1 MADNLEY
8 DPRVRNRDRSLYTDK
23 WCYDEA
29 LSVPEKLALILQQ
42 KGMIARLTK
51 LMLKYRPGKFVQ
63 LHPTYY
69 GSFNCCF
76 HMELEDGHVAMRI
89 PLPENSVD
97 VERKV
102 HAEAAVMRLVAEKT
116 SIPVPTIYHCG
127 TGRENP
133 TGLGPFI
140 IMDYIQ
146 HERTMA
152 DLLQAGAA
160 IGSPGPVPAIDQNL
174 PPGMV
179 RRIYGQMANILLQL
193 DKLTMPRAGMLRRD
207 SSPSSSKRNK
217 YAVSGMPMTQN
228 LTDVVVFGG
237 MPSYLL
243 DNRSYSSSFQFYS
256 AQADLHMAHFL
267 FQQETAVDSKDD
279 AKDKYMAR
287 FLFRRL
293 WEQGKIIHGV
303 LDGVDDLGA
312 EKFKLICDDLS
323 PNNVLLDENN
333 NVVGIIDWEFAY
345 FGPEPIASSP
355 PWWLLL
361 EKPELWHAGFHD
373 WIELY
378 PTYLE
383 LFLEALKLEEAKA
396 TTLQEKTHG
405 NMTKSGDDIASKIEA
420 MTISHASPFDIPD
433 SRPATATT
441 TKTTKSLSQRMRASW
456 DTGSFW
462 ISWASRRSFGFDAVF
477 WNFLD
482 ERYFGPNEK
491 GGYEGRVMLLTR
503 EEREIMDYV
512 AHSKMVDGSQVER
525 RRWHRADSRMYLKAL
540 TGRSRV

>member
-1 MADNLEY
+1 MAADKEY
-8 DPRVRNRDRSLYTDK
+8 ELRLRNRDNSLYTDK

-29 LSVPEKLALILQQ
+29 LSMPDKLALILQQ
-42 KGMIARLTK
+42 KGMVARLTK

-76 HMELEDGHVAMRI
+76 HMELEDGHIAMRI

-116 SIPVPTIYHCG
+116 TIPVPKIYHCG

-160 IGSPGPVPAIDQNL
+160 VGSPGPVPAIDEQL
-174 PPGMV
+174 PNGMV

-193 DKLTMPRAGMLRRD
+193 DKLTMPRIGMLRHD
-207 SSPSSSKRNK
+207 GSTSSKKRK

-267 FQQETAVDSKDD
+267 FQQETAVDSKED
-279 AKDKYMAR
+279 AQDKYMAR

-293 WEQGKIIHGV
+293 WEQGKIVHDV
-303 LDGVDDLGA
+303 LDGVEEFGA
-312 EKFKLICDDLS
+312 ERFKLICDDLS
-323 PNNVLLDENN
+323 PNNVLLDDAN

-373 WIELY
+373 WVGLY

-383 LFLEALKLEEAKA
+383 LFIEALVLEEKKECKK
-396 TTLQEKTHG
+396 TTKLG
-405 NMTKSGDDIASKIEA
+405 NESDEIASKIQA
-420 MTISHASPFDIPD
+420 MTISHASPFDVPSD
-433 SRPATATT
+433 PAATT
-441 TKTTKSLSQRMRASW
+441 VTASKSLSQRMRASW
-456 DTGSFW
+456 DSGAFW
-462 ISWASRRSFGFDAVF
+462 INWASRRSFGFDAVF
-477 WNFLD
+477 WNILD
-482 ERYFGPNEK
+482 ERYFGTNEK
-491 GGYEGRVMLLTR
+491 GGYEGRLMLLTR

-512 AHSKMVDGSQVER
+512 AHSKMMEGSQIER

-540 TGRSRV
+540 MGRSRV

>member
-1 MADNLEY
+1 MMEY
-8 DPRVRNRDRSLYTDK
+8 DPINRNRNQSVFTDTT
-23 WCYDEA
+23 CYDEA

-42 KGMIARLTK
+42 KGMVARLTK
-51 LMLKYRPGKFVQ
+51 LMLKHRPGKFVQ

-89 PLPENSVD
+89 PLPENSID
-97 VERKV
+97 AERKM
-102 HAEAAVMRLVAEKT
+102 HSEAAIMRLVAERT
-116 SIPVPTIYHCG
+116 TIPVPKIYHCG

-140 IMDYIQ
+140 IMDYVA

-160 IGSPGPVPAIDQNL
+160 NGSPGPSAAIDEHL
-174 PPGMV
+174 PHEMV
-179 RRIYGQMANILLQL
+179 RRIYGQMADIILQL
-193 DKLTMPRAGMLRRD
+193 DKITMPRIGMLRHDNTNNR
-207 SSPSSSKRNK
+207 KRK

-243 DNRSYSSSFQFYS
+243 DNRSYTSSFQFYS

-267 FQQETAVDSKDD
+267 FQQETIVESKDD

-287 FLFRRL
+287 LLFRRL
-293 WEQGKIIHGV
+293 WQQGKIIYDV
-303 LDGVDDLGA
+303 QDGVEEFAA

-323 PNNVLLDENN
+323 PNNILLDDDN

-345 FGPEPIASSP
+345 FGPEAIATSP

-373 WIELY
+373 WVTLY

-383 LFLEALKLEEAKA
+383 LFLEALVLEEKKA
-396 TTLQEKTHG
+396 GKKPE
-405 NMTKSGDDIASKIEA
+405 DIASKIEA
-420 MTISHASPFDIPD
+420 LSISHTSPFDDI
-433 SRPATATT
+433 
-441 TKTTKSLSQRMRASW
+441 TKGTLSQKMRASW
-456 DTGSFW
+456 ESGAFW
-462 ISWASRRSFGFDAVF
+462 INWASRRSFGFDTVF

-491 GGYEGRVMLLTR
+491 GGYEGRLSLLTR
-503 EEREIMDYV
+503 EEKEIMDYV
-512 AHSKMVDGSQVER
+512 AHSKMMENYQTDR
-525 RRWHRADSRMYLKAL
+525 RRWHRADSRMYLKAIM
-540 TGRSRV
+540 GKSRV